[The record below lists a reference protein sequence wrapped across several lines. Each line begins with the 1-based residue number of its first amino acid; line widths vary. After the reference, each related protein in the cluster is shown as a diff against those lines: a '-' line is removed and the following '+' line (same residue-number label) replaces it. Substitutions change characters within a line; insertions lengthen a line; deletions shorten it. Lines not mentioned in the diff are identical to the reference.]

1 MSLYTTHKITG
12 LALLLALA
20 SCGGNKQKGGAM
32 AGMPDPNA
40 PIPVTDTVVGYSQA
54 TFSDQFPGSVTAFQ
68 QVNLTPQVSG
78 YVTGIHFRDG
88 QKVSKGQLLYTIDD
102 QVYSANLSNANAN
115 IAVQQAAVDKAQK
128 DYERYHMLDKE
139 DAIAKQQVDYADA
152 ALESAKKQLAA
163 ARANASSVHSN
174 VRFTKIYAPF
184 SGTVGISQVRVGMA
198 VFAGQSVLNTISTN
212 NPIAVDFNVDQI
224 NINRFIALQ
233 QSKSNVF
240 QIQLG
245 ADSIYPHKGYVAMID
260 RAADMQTGTVRVR
273 LSFANDN
280 DRLKPGMNATVLVG
294 DQKNALLIPSK
305 AIVAQLGEFYVYVI
319 GDSSKVSQ
327 RKIKQGNTSGRFTSI
342 LSGLNDG
349 DKIVVDGTQNLRE
362 GAKVINQKDMAAQ
375 QAAQGAQQGAGKK

>member
-342 LSGLNDG
+342 LSGLNNG